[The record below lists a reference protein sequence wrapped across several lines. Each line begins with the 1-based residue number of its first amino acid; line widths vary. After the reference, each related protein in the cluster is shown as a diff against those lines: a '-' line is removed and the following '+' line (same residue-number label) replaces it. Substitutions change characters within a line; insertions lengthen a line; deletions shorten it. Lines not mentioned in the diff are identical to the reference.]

1 MFDVAG
7 SLCGISAL
15 WSFGADE
22 IGCGEP
28 PGALGRIAIGSLSP
42 TAQSQRPANRSRRVV
57 STHPLARASVLIERR
72 LSYHTV
78 FIRKALKMCHLRS
91 TKAIA
96 KVTTVPESCS
106 LTRATFIED
115 GTHQQRTW
123 PGEAGFPVPSKLSAE
138 PGQLHK
144 MTHRDG
150 PVSSNRPANHPVAW
164 NGRACL
170 TAKRG
175 LSHCFRSLPQP
186 SVH

>member
-57 STHPLARASVLIERR
+57 STHPPARASVLIERR

-96 KVTTVPESCS
+96 KVATVPESCS
-106 LTRATFIED
+106 LTENCLNRRRDPPTADLARGSWLSCAKQIVGRARAAPQNDPPRRPRLLEP
-115 GTHQQRTW
+115 
-123 PGEAGFPVPSKLSAE
+123 PGEPPGCLERARVFDSK
-138 PGQLHK
+138 K
-144 MTHRDG
+144 
-150 PVSSNRPANHPVAW
+150 RPLA
-164 NGRACL
+164 L
-170 TAKRG
+170 
-175 LSHCFRSLPQP
+175 FQSLPQP